1 MRGAGLRGIIWYVIC
16 TLFLLVGCSSVAQE
30 SAKEPPSFS
39 ERTQVVES
47 PDLTFSRVD
56 KLMEDMTLEEK
67 IGQLLIVGMEGK
79 TYGDEL
85 DHLIRQYH
93 VGGIILLG
101 KNISYPAGMLKLL
114 NESKKANA
122 AYKIPLF
129 ISVDE
134 EGGRVSRLPSS
145 MKKLP
150 AAEFFGRTGDETLA
164 YETGTYLADLLHAFG
179 YNMNYAPVLDVHSNP
194 KNPVIGDRSFSSDP
208 DEVAD
213 LGMAVMKGMTD
224 NGIISVVKHFPGHG
238 DTHVDSH
245 LSLPVIEKTIEE
257 LRETELIP
265 FKRAIEENADVI
277 MVAHIMFPELDHVFP
292 SSLSTKIITDLLR
305 EEMHFEG
312 VVITDDMTMGAIV
325 NDYTVPEAAVQS
337 FIAGSDLLLIAG
349 DYENQVDTF
358 NALMEAVQAGTIT
371 EERIDESVK
380 RILRLKDRYMLNDD
394 LIEEIDVT
402 KIENKFNELLK

>member
-1 MRGAGLRGIIWYVIC
+1 MA
-16 TLFLLVGCSSVAQE
+16 
-30 SAKEPPSFS
+30 
-39 ERTQVVES
+39 ES
-47 PDLTFSRVD
+47 PEITIPRVD
-56 KLMEDMTLEEK
+56 ELMEKMTLEEK

-85 DHLIRQYH
+85 DSLIRQYH

-122 AYKIPLF
+122 DYEIPLF

-150 AAEFFGRTGDETLA
+150 AAEFFGRTGDETVA
-164 YETGTYLADLLHAFG
+164 YETGAYLADLLHAFG

-194 KNPVIGDRSFSSDP
+194 KNPVIGDRSFSPDP
-208 DEVAD
+208 DKVAD
-213 LGMAVMKGMTD
+213 IGMAVMRGMTD
-224 NGIISVVKHFPGHG
+224 NGVISVVKHFPGHG

-257 LRETELIP
+257 LHETELIP
-265 FKRAIEENADVI
+265 FQRAIEERADAI
-277 MVAHIMFPELDHVFP
+277 MVAHIMFPELDDVYP
-292 SSLSTKIITDLLR
+292 SSLSKKIITDLLR
-305 EEMHFEG
+305 EEMDFEG

-325 NDYTVPEAAVQS
+325 NDYTVPEASVQS

-349 DYENQVDTF
+349 DYENQVGTID
-358 NALMEAVQAGTIT
+358 ALMAAVKNGTIT

-380 RILRLKDRYMLNDD
+380 RILQLKERYKLKDV
-394 LIEEIDVT
+394 LIEEIDLEL
-402 KIENKFNELLK
+402 IERKFNELLG

>member
-1 MRGAGLRGIIWYVIC
+1 MKGLALQGIMWCLIATV
-16 TLFLLVGCSSVAQE
+16 FLLTGCSLETTDSV
-30 SAKEPPSFS
+30 SEPPAFS
-39 ERTQVVES
+39 ERKQVLES
-47 PDLTFSRVD
+47 PEITFSRVD
-56 KLMEDMTLEEK
+56 ELMDKMTLEEK
-67 IGQLLIVGMEGK
+67 IGQLLVIGMEGK

-93 VGGIILLG
+93 IGGIILLG

-122 AYKIPLF
+122 DYKIPLF

-150 AAEFFGRTGDETLA
+150 AAEYFGRTGDELLA
-164 YETGTYLADLLHAFG
+164 YETGAYLADVLHAFG

-194 KNPVIGDRSFSSDP
+194 RNPVIGDRSFSSDP
-208 DEVAD
+208 DEVAN

-238 DTHVDSH
+238 DTYVDSH
-245 LSLPVIEKTIEE
+245 LSLPVIGKTLEE
-257 LRETELIP
+257 LNETELVP
-265 FKRAIEENADVI
+265 FKRAIEEKADVI
-277 MVAHIMFPELDHVFP
+277 MVAHIMFPELDDAYP
-292 SSLSTKIITDLLR
+292 SSLSKKIITDLLR

-325 NDYTVPEAAVQS
+325 NDYSVPEAAVQS

-349 DYENQVDTF
+349 DYENQVGTF
-358 NALMEAVQAGTIT
+358 KALMAAVESGSISV
-371 EERIDESVK
+371 ERINDSVR
-380 RILRLKDRYMLNDD
+380 RILTLKDRYKLNDD
-394 LIEEIDVT
+394 LIR
-402 KIENKFNELLK
+402 

>member
-1 MRGAGLRGIIWYVIC
+1 MQM
-16 TLFLLVGCSSVAQE
+16 TE
-30 SAKEPPSFS
+30 KEPPSFS
-39 ERTQVVES
+39 ERVQVGETPEITIS
-47 PDLTFSRVD
+47 QVD
-56 KLMEDMTLEEK
+56 VWMEEMSLEEK

-79 TYGDEL
+79 TYGEEL
-85 DHLIRQYH
+85 DRLIRHYH

-122 AYKIPLF
+122 DYEIPLF

-150 AAEFFGRTGDETLA
+150 AAEYFGTIGDEMFA
-164 YETGTYLADLLHAFG
+164 FETGAYLADLLHAFG

-208 DEVAD
+208 EEVAN
-213 LGMAVMKGMTD
+213 LGMAVMRGMRE
-224 NGIISVVKHFPGHG
+224 NGIIPVVKHFPGHG

-245 LSLPVIEKTIEE
+245 LSLPVIEKTLGE
-257 LRETELIP
+257 LQKTELIP
-265 FKRAIEENADVI
+265 FQRAIEEQADVI
-277 MVAHIMFPELDHVFP
+277 MVAHIMFPELDQKYP
-292 SSLSTKIITDLLR
+292 SSLSKKIITDLLR
-305 EEMHFEG
+305 EEMLFKG
-312 VVITDDMTMGAIV
+312 VVITDDLTMGAIV
-325 NDYTVPEAAVQS
+325 NEVTVPEAAVQS

-349 DYENQVDTF
+349 DYENQVDTID
-358 NALMEAVQAGTIT
+358 ALMAAVQAGTIS

-380 RILRLKDRYMLNDD
+380 RILTLKERYKLKDRQ
-394 LIEEIDVT
+394 IEEIDLDS
-402 KIENKFNELLK
+402 IERKFNELMG

>member
-1 MRGAGLRGIIWYVIC
+1 MRRGIGLFVFCLI
-16 TLFLLVGCSSVAQE
+16 FLLTGCSPASQE
-30 SAKEPPSFS
+30 MSNEPPQFS
-39 ERTQVVES
+39 ERPQISDQPEIVLSQV
-47 PDLTFSRVD
+47 DA
-56 KLMEDMTLEEK
+56 LMEDMTLEEK
-67 IGQLLIVGMEGK
+67 IGQLLIVGMQGK

-85 DHLIRQYH
+85 DRLIRQHH

-114 NESKKANA
+114 NDSKQANTD
-122 AYKIPLF
+122 YKVPLF

-150 AAEFFGRTGDETLA
+150 AAEYFGRTGDETLA
-164 YETGTYLADLLHAFG
+164 YDTGAYLAELLHAFG

-208 DEVAD
+208 NKVAD
-213 LGMAVMKGMTD
+213 IGMAVMQGMTE

-245 LSLPVIEKTIEE
+245 LSLPVIDKSLAE

-265 FKRAIEENADVI
+265 FQRAIEENADVI
-277 MVAHIMFPELDHVFP
+277 MVAHIMFPELDDKYP
-292 SSLSTKIITDLLR
+292 SSLSEKIITGLLR
-305 EEMHFEG
+305 EEMNFEG

-337 FIAGSDLLLIAG
+337 FLAGSDLLLIAG
-349 DYENQVDTF
+349 DYENQMGTI
-358 NALMEAVQAGTIT
+358 NALMAAVQEGKIS
-371 EERIDESVK
+371 EERINESVK
-380 RILRLKDRYMLNDD
+380 RILTLKERYKLKDAPN
-394 LIEEIDVT
+394 EEIDL
-402 KIENKFNELLK
+402 KLIERKFNELLG

>member
-1 MRGAGLRGIIWYVIC
+1 ML
-16 TLFLLVGCSSVAQE
+16 
-30 SAKEPPSFS
+30 
-39 ERTQVVES
+39 ES
-47 PDLTFSRVD
+47 PEITFSRVD
-56 KLMEDMTLEEK
+56 ELMEEMTLEEK
-67 IGQLLIVGMEGK
+67 IGQLLVIGMEGK

-93 VGGIILLG
+93 IGGIILLG

-122 AYKIPLF
+122 DYKIPLF

-150 AAEFFGRTGDETLA
+150 AAEYFGRTGDELLA
-164 YETGTYLADLLHAFG
+164 YETGAYLADVLHAFG

-194 KNPVIGDRSFSSDP
+194 RNPVIGDRSFSSDP
-208 DEVAD
+208 DEVAN

-238 DTHVDSH
+238 DTYVDSH
-245 LSLPVIEKTIEE
+245 LSLPVIGKTLEE
-257 LRETELIP
+257 LHETELVP
-265 FKRAIEENADVI
+265 FKRAIEEKADVI
-277 MVAHIMFPELDHVFP
+277 MVAHIMFPEVDDAYP
-292 SSLSTKIITDLLR
+292 SSLSEKIITDLLR

-325 NDYTVPEAAVQS
+325 NDYSVPEAAVQS

-349 DYENQVDTF
+349 DYENQVGTF
-358 NALMEAVQAGTIT
+358 KALMAAVAIGGHFCGA
-371 EERIDESVK
+371 D
-380 RILRLKDRYMLNDD
+380 
-394 LIEEIDVT
+394 
-402 KIENKFNELLK
+402 

>member
-1 MRGAGLRGIIWYVIC
+1 MTISYVD
-16 TLFLLVGCSSVAQE
+16 LVMDE
-30 SAKEPPSFS
+30 
-39 ERTQVVES
+39 
-47 PDLTFSRVD
+47 
-56 KLMEDMTLEEK
+56 MTLEEK

-85 DHLIRQYH
+85 DRLIRKYH

-101 KNISYPAGMLKLL
+101 RNSSYPAGILNLL

-122 AYKIPLF
+122 DYNIPLF

-150 AAEFFGRTGDETLA
+150 AADYFGRIGDETLA
-164 YETGTYLADLLHAFG
+164 YETGAYLAELLHAFG

-194 KNPVIGDRSFSSDP
+194 RNPAIGDRSFSSDP
-208 DEVAD
+208 DEVARI
-213 LGMAVMKGMTD
+213 GMAVMRGMTE

-245 LSLPVIEKTIEE
+245 LSLPVIKKTLVE
-257 LRETELIP
+257 LYETDLIP
-265 FKRAIEENADVI
+265 FQRAIDEQVDVI
-277 MVAHIMFPELDHVFP
+277 MVAHIMFPELDSTYP
-292 SSLSTKIITDLLR
+292 SSLSKKIITGLLR
-305 EEMHFEG
+305 EEMNFEG

-325 NDYTVPEAAVQS
+325 NDYTVPEAALQS

-349 DYENQVDTF
+349 DYENQVGTI
-358 NALMEAVQAGTIT
+358 NALLSAVQVGTIT
-371 EERIDESVK
+371 EERIDESVR
-380 RILRLKDRYMLNDD
+380 RILKLKERYQLKDIQ
-394 LIEEIDVT
+394 IEEIDLNA
-402 KIENKFNELLK
+402 IERKYNNLIE

>member
-1 MRGAGLRGIIWYVIC
+1 MWYVIC
-16 TLFLLVGCSSVAQE
+16 TLLIVAGCSSAGHE
-30 SAKEPPSFS
+30 LATEPPSFG
-39 ERTQVVES
+39 ERVQVTES
-47 PDLTFSRVD
+47 LEISFSRVD
-56 KLMEDMTLEEK
+56 ELMEDMTLEEK
-67 IGQLLIVGMEGK
+67 IGQLLVIGMEGK

-164 YETGTYLADLLHAFG
+164 YETGAYLADLLHAFG

-194 KNPVIGDRSFSSDP
+194 KNPVIGDRAFSSNP
-208 DEVAD
+208 DVVAE

-257 LRETELIP
+257 LRKTELVP

-277 MVAHIMFPELDHVFP
+277 MVAHIMFSELDSVYP
-292 SSLSTKIITDLLR
+292 SSLSAKVITDLLR

-349 DYENQVDTF
+349 DYENQVGTF
-358 NALMEAVQAGTIT
+358 NALKEAVQAGIIS

-380 RILRLKDRYMLNDD
+380 RILSLKDRYKLNDD
-394 LIEEIDVT
+394 LIEEIDLT
-402 KIENKFNELLK
+402 RIENKFNELLK

>member
-1 MRGAGLRGIIWYVIC
+1 MKGLALQGIVWFLISMV
-16 TLFLLVGCSSVAQE
+16 FLLTGCSLETTESVE
-30 SAKEPPSFS
+30 EPPAFS
-39 ERTQVVES
+39 QRTQVPES
-47 PDLTFSRVD
+47 PEITFSRVD
-56 KLMEDMTLEEK
+56 ELMEDMTLEEK
-67 IGQLLIVGMEGK
+67 IGQLLVIGMEGK

-101 KNISYPAGMLKLL
+101 ENISYPAGMLKLL

-122 AYKIPLF
+122 DYNIPLF

-164 YETGTYLADLLHAFG
+164 YETGAYLAGLLHAFG

-208 DEVAD
+208 YKVAD
-213 LGMAVMKGMTD
+213 ISMAVMKGMTD
-224 NGIISVVKHFPGHG
+224 NGMISVVKHFPGHG

-245 LSLPVIEKTIEE
+245 LSLPVIEKSIEE

-265 FKRAIEENADVI
+265 FKRAIEEQADVI
-277 MVAHIMFPELDHVFP
+277 MVAHIMFPELDDAYP
-292 SSLSTKIITDLLR
+292 SSLSKKVITDLLR
-305 EEMHFEG
+305 EEMQFEG

-325 NDYTVPEAAVQS
+325 NDYTVPEAALQS

-349 DYENQVDTF
+349 DYKNQVGTF
-358 NALMEAVQAGTIT
+358 NALTDAVQAGIIS
-371 EERIDESVK
+371 EERIDESVR
-380 RILRLKDRYMLNDD
+380 RILNLKNRYKLNDD
-394 LIEEIDVT
+394 LIEEIDLDS
-402 KIENKFNELLK
+402 IESKFNKLLK